1 MNKTWLITIFTLS
14 FLLLSILKTHEKA
27 SLSPFFKA
35 DPVLKLK
42 NFSEARGKVVSEEL
56 ELLKLWESMLTGRA
70 APLSRLL
77 KERYQS
83 LGLNH
88 LFTPSGF
95 HISAVLIPIFKIVR
109 NQHQQLGLIIFL
121 GIALTFLPGMGALKR
136 MLLIKGHQKVL
147 GQHLGFIF
155 ALFIDVLFG
164 SFQHGALSFTYSF
177 LFIGI
182 IYSGLSGAGLIIW
195 FFIAQLT
202 LALFQGND
210 VSLLLLLFSPLL
222 NLAFS
227 VVMPLLFLLALP
239 LWDWQLHTG
248 IFLLKGLQGV
258 VNLSASITSFFPVI
272 EIHIGILLLIF
283 FILLKKWKLLVCC
296 LLILSFDVNLDRQKT
311 PTLPSKVFL
320 PQGRI
325 LKTTYAEKDVRLNF
339 EDGNCKMRL
348 VRGLWWENCSPRR
361 RSNGR
366 KIMKLSYPSRG
377 SRKSSL
383 RG

>member
-1 MNKTWLITIFTLS
+1 MNKTWLVSIFLLS
-14 FLLLSILKTHEKA
+14 FLLLTLLKAHEKA

-35 DPVLKLK
+35 DPVVKLR
-42 NFSEARGKVVSEEL
+42 NFSEAKGKVSGEEL

-77 KERYQS
+77 KERYQN

-95 HISAVLIPIFKIVR
+95 HISAVLIPVFKIVR
-109 NQHQQLGLIIFL
+109 NQHHQLGLIILL
-121 GIALTFLPGMGALKR
+121 GIALAFLPGMGALKR
-136 MLLIKGHQKVL
+136 MLLIKGHQKVM
-147 GQHLGFIF
+147 GQHLGFML
-155 ALFIDVLFG
+155 ALLIDILFG
-164 SFQHGALSFTYSF
+164 SFQNGALSFTYSF

-182 IYSGLSGAGLIIW
+182 IYSGLTGFGLIIW

-210 VSLLLLLFSPLL
+210 VSLLLLFFSPLL
-222 NLAFS
+222 NLGFS
-227 VVMPLLFLLALP
+227 IVMPLLFLLALP
-239 LWDWQLHTG
+239 LWDWQLHSG
-248 IFLLKGLQGV
+248 IFLLKGLQCM
-258 VNLSASITSFFPVI
+258 VNVSADITSLFPAI
-272 EIHIGILLLIF
+272 EIHIGFLTMIF
-283 FILLKKWKLLVCC
+283 FILMKKKRWILSC
-296 LLILSFDVNLDRQKT
+296 LLFLSFDLNLDRQRT
-311 PTLPSKVFL
+311 PSLSSKEFL

-325 LKTTYAEKDVRLNF
+325 LKTTYTEKEVRLNF
-339 EDGNCKMRL
+339 EDGNCRMKL

-361 RSNGR
+361 RSNNR
-366 KIMKLSYPSRG
+366 KIMKLSYPSRD